1 MKDLSNPPRYGSPP
15 EGSEVR
21 DRLFAAPLSKIEAF
35 RFDAQ
40 VAAVFDDMIDR
51 SVPGYRTIVTAIGLL
66 AGQLAQPGGYC
77 YDLGCSL
84 GAASFAMAHAITAPG
99 CRVIAVDNAW
109 PMLARL
115 RERLQT
121 LAGPTPVHPVCAD
134 LRHVPIH
141 NASLVVLN
149 FTLQFIPPPERL
161 GLLQAVHDGLRPGG
175 GLILSEK
182 IALEAPRQQ
191 ALFTDLHHAFKRAQ
205 GYSDLEISQKRAAL
219 ENVLIPEA
227 LATHRDRLKAAGF
240 SSCEV
245 WFQYFNFV
253 SLVAFK

>member
-1 MKDLSNPPRYGSPP
+1 M
-15 EGSEVR
+15 R